1 MLKFGKKVNYRPLL
15 FSLFVSLLIG
25 LVFGLNI
32 SKSLGTEIG
41 IIMFS
46 LMIIGHYLFVMPI
59 IFNYWDSDKLN
70 IHYSDIQKYH
80 LRLLTIF
87 LPKLVP
93 IRVIDKQ
100 QITKITLI
108 GLPQKNPNLSS
119 ELIMTEEG
127 GFMYNILLMINEP
140 VKIRITLRDHTI
152 IDLDLSR
159 DYVDRPHETIG
170 KLKLFLRDFDYGI
183 VQLSTD
189 TKQALKNY

>member
-1 MLKFGKKVNYRPLL
+1 
-15 FSLFVSLLIG
+15 
-25 LVFGLNI
+25 
-32 SKSLGTEIG
+32 
-41 IIMFS
+41 
-46 LMIIGHYLFVMPI
+46 MIIGHYLFVMPI
-59 IFNYWDSDKLN
+59 IFNYWDSDKIN

-119 ELIMTEEG
+119 ELVMTEEG

-140 VKIRITLRDHTI
+140 VKIRVTLRDHTI

-159 DYVDRPHETIG
+159 DYVDRPYETIG